1 MLGVPEPDPTVLN
14 LIFTCDF
21 ESITVPKF
29 KVIKLQLVEIVV
41 LETVEAKA
49 VQVPALFISTET
61 TKSFVKDVED
71 LTTPNFKIPDLT
83 RKINIS

>member
-29 KVIKLQLVEIVV
+29 KVIKLQLVEIVE

-49 VQVPALFISTET
+49 V
-61 TKSFVKDVED
+61 
-71 LTTPNFKIPDLT
+71 
-83 RKINIS
+83 